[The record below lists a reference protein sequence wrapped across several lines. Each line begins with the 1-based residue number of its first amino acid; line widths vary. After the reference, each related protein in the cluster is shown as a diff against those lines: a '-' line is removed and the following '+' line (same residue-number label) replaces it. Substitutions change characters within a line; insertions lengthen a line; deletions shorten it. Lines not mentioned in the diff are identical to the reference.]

1 VVGQYV
7 GVRRFVVVAALLSAG
22 VASVV
27 AGCTPNCQAFE
38 SSIAAGA
45 QGASTP
51 RGAIEAW
58 APSAPEGF
66 STDPHAWKPSKAEAL
81 TFESGDQTVEV
92 VKGTAP
98 QTGYFVFS
106 GGTCKP

>member
-1 VVGQYV
+1 MTRSG
-7 GVRRFVVVAALLSAG
+7 VVAALLTAG

-38 SSIAAGA
+38 SSITAGA
-45 QGASTP
+45 MGASTP

-66 STDPHAWKPSKAEAL
+66 STDPTAWKPSKTEPLA
-81 TFESGDQTVEV
+81 FVNGDETVEL
-92 VKGTAP
+92 VKASRP
-98 QTGYFVFS
+98 QTGYFVLS